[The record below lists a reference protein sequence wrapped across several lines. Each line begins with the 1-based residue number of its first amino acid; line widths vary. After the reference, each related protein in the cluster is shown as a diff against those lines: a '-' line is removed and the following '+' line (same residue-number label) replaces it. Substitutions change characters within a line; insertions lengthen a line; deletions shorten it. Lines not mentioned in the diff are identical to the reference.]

1 MFNFFAKIH
10 KINDLKGFASGQ
22 IYFDLNA
29 INIVISLYRM
39 LKILR
44 IAACVFGL
52 VAFYTIAFA
61 QTGTHDGFELVRD
74 EDNILVY
81 ERWVTF
87 PESDPPI
94 TAREVKS
101 EFYARSE
108 PRHALSLIRD
118 QGKINGWQKHVS
130 EFYVYPHSDSLWYEY
145 SYHDI
150 PWPVSD
156 QDHFLEYKIEDPL
169 QSDGIFVTF
178 RTIENNKLQPVRKN
192 VSRMTL
198 SGSWYFQKS
207 KDGRVK
213 VTYRILSMPGPLPRF
228 ITDPVIRNNLMST
241 IRSFIELLEQ
251 DYK

>member
-101 EFYARSE
+101 EF
-108 PRHALSLIRD
+108 
-118 QGKINGWQKHVS
+118 
-130 EFYVYPHSDSLWYEY
+130 
-145 SYHDI
+145 
-150 PWPVSD
+150 
-156 QDHFLEYKIEDPL
+156 
-169 QSDGIFVTF
+169 
-178 RTIENNKLQPVRKN
+178 
-192 VSRMTL
+192 
-198 SGSWYFQKS
+198 
-207 KDGRVK
+207 
-213 VTYRILSMPGPLPRF
+213 
-228 ITDPVIRNNLMST
+228 
-241 IRSFIELLEQ
+241 
-251 DYK
+251 